1 MLMEFFFHF
10 LLVGVFTV
18 RIMFWRLHCVWLY
31 WLFLEVKC
39 CSVDLVV
46 WGHRA
51 CLSYTYSGFKTNQ
64 ARNEYFLLPSV
75 PQIK

>member
-1 MLMEFFFHF
+1 MLMEFVFHF
-10 LLVGVFTV
+10 LLVGVVTV
-18 RIMFWRLHCVWLY
+18 RIMFLQLHCVWNCELI
-31 WLFLEVKC
+31 LEVKP

-46 WGHRA
+46 WGQRA

-64 ARNEYFLLPSV
+64 TRNEYILLPSV